1 MRCRLLLQDP
11 PHANNSEH
19 QYCAE
24 THLSAIIHFRQLTEQ
39 YEVSKWLWEILN
51 PLPLSQAKTN
61 FRLAGRRKRLPSPNH
76 ERFSYK
82 V

>member
-11 PHANNSEH
+11 PHTNSSEH

-24 THLSAIIHFRQLTEQ
+24 THLSATIHFRQLTEQ
-39 YEVSKWLWEILN
+39 YEVSKCLWEILDL
-51 PLPLSQAKTN
+51 LPPSQAKTN
-61 FRLAGRRKRLPSPNH
+61 SRLAGRRKRLSLPNH
-76 ERFSYK
+76 KRFSYE